1 MASPAFFSSLPLL
14 ARGAAASASSAARS
28 SASSFVCVPRPVPRA
43 ALSTSSAL
51 RAAGPSTA
59 AASSSRASTASHSSS
74 SAAAAAH
81 PPARMEIAS
90 VREFLEEAP
99 LRPYA
104 RPATAAGRLVS
115 SIQQRA
121 QRRRTASLADT
132 FLDKES
138 SVLTGT
144 IVPGKRDQAEAAAAA
159 AAAASSSSSS
169 SSSSSAPRGASSG
182 GAYVGGEALGRI
194 ERSMAQNKSL
204 GAKAGVRAMVV
215 RKGQET
221 AKASPAGKL
230 DALLQKAK
238 QLGLSVKLSPQ
249 EREALR
255 TFQKEHVGRSAQASR
270 PGAAVR
276 IPAPPLDPAAN
287 RLRPLGEDARR
298 LRAEL
303 LSQERRESLLEDA
316 RGRGH

>member
-1 MASPAFFSSLPLL
+1 
-14 ARGAAASASSAARS
+14 
-28 SASSFVCVPRPVPRA
+28 
-43 ALSTSSAL
+43 
-51 RAAGPSTA
+51 
-59 AASSSRASTASHSSS
+59 
-74 SAAAAAH
+74 
-81 PPARMEIAS
+81 MEIAS

-159 AAAASSSSSS
+159 AATASSSSSS
-169 SSSSSAPRGASSG
+169 SSSVPRGASSG